1 MLGEGDIGVMDVQPV
16 RLGRSSCRALR
27 VSRRWNGCLGECPGI
42 TDIIG
47 VCIVGRSHCRQQN
60 HVEKPLA

>member
-16 RLGRSSCRALR
+16 RLGHSSCMALR
-27 VSRRWNGCLGECPGI
+27 VSRRWTGCLGECPGI

-47 VCIVGRSHCRQQN
+47 VCIVGRSHC
-60 HVEKPLA
+60 